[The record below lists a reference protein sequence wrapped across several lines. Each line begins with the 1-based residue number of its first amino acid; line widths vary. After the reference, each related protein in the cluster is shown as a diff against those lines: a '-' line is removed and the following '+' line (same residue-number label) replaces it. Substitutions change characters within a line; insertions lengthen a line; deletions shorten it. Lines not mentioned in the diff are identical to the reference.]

1 MLCSTKSGRL
11 LSILCAL
18 MLLFLQAAQ
27 AQQVLPADPIRTLQQ
42 KAESSYLAGDYNGAI
57 RQMEDAIALARKQ
70 NSLPRVADLQV
81 ESSTIYFVSGS
92 TDKAISACKSALDLL
107 NKTPV
112 DSIRFKAVSNLGY
125 FYTESFQEKQADF
138 YYGQADNL
146 LESKQGLVKQ
156 TPGYVAAYYNQRGT
170 YYNNTYDFIQ
180 ATTYF
185 EKAVNVAKEYDLT
198 SLLSFFTNNLSTQ
211 YDYLGDYQKSLRL
224 GLETLENTKEPFR
237 KISYLINVAQTY
249 AKLHRYDE
257 ARGFLKQAQ
266 QLISVY
272 KSRSSGDFAE
282 SEITLWRNWGLYYTD
297 THRPEQGINAFDK
310 AIRLSSN
317 YWGEH
322 HPTLAVSYRDKARLL
337 EENGRYEAA
346 LENYRHAMSAVYLG
360 APLGKGTSLPDL
372 NEGILSDRELFEA
385 LLGQAS
391 VLEKIGLQRR
401 KPFLEETF
409 ATYQLALHLAERIR
423 TNYDVADAKLLFGQQ
438 VSAVNEQA
446 LRIAYELY
454 AETHQYRYLK
464 KAFEITESTRAS
476 TLFDARKEQ
485 SLKSAWVPRDL
496 SMQESQIKG
505 EITSLKLQL
514 QQPLSKEEQA
524 NLKAKLVEQK
534 LALDKFRQKLRQR
547 IPMYARYRAAN
558 ETLGVDDLR
567 TKVLDD
573 KSAVLSYVLTDQDVF
588 IFVVT
593 KGAVKW
599 LRRPMNEHIRGII
612 QKLQVS
618 LYENPGIS
626 PYKGHQ
632 AAQFAYQYLFAPV
645 LPYLR
650 GVDRLIII
658 RDKELNYLPFEV
670 LESDASSHGFLLR
683 DYAIRYAYGASLA
696 QIHSPPPSWGG
707 GPSGV
712 LAMAPFS
719 DLSVQKNT
727 FRDKTL
733 GTLPASQKEIMAVGG
748 IQFANNKAT
757 KDQFL
762 KSYASSEII
771 HLATHARTDDKD
783 AERSFIA
790 FYPDNSQYKLYTD
803 ELYNLSFSHTRMV
816 VLSAC
821 ETGRGRLHRGE
832 GLMSLA
838 RGFLYGGCPSV
849 VTTLW
854 NAHDQSSAYLS
865 ERLYYHLRKGDSI
878 DEALRQAK
886 LDFFS
891 SKMGVLYDHPYYWAN
906 MILIGDASVLYQS
919 KWKSIGRISLGICLI
934 GSLFLGITL
943 ARYWFRE

>member
-11 LSILCAL
+11 HSILCGL
-18 MLLFLQAAQ
+18 WLLLAQAAS
-27 AQQVLPADPIRTLQQ
+27 AQKVLPADPIRTLQQ
-42 KAESSYLAGDYNGAI
+42 KAESAYLGGDYNGAI
-57 RQMEDAIALARKQ
+57 RQMEGAITLARTQK
-70 NSLPRVADLQV
+70 SLPRVADLQV
-81 ESSTIYFVSGS
+81 ESSTVYFVSGA
-92 TDKAISACKSALDLL
+92 TDKAVAACKSALDLL
-107 NKTPV
+107 QKAPV
-112 DSIRFKAVSNLGY
+112 DSIRFKAFSNLSY
-125 FYTESFQEKQADF
+125 FYTESFQEKQAG
-138 YYGQADNL
+138 YYFDQADNM
-146 LESKQGLVKQ
+146 LERHPDLVRQ

-185 EKAVNVAKEYDLT
+185 EKAVNVAKEYQLT

-211 YDYLGDYQKSLRL
+211 YDYLGDHEKAIRL
-224 GLETLENTKEPFR
+224 GLETIKNTQEPFR
-237 KISYLINVAQTY
+237 KITYLINLAQTY
-249 AKLHRYDE
+249 AKVRNHDQ
-257 ARGFLKQAQ
+257 ARIYLDQAQ
-266 QLISVY
+266 QLISQY
-272 KSRSSGDFAE
+272 KKRSSGDFVE
-282 SEITLWRNWGLYYTD
+282 MEIALWRNWGLYYSD
-297 THRPEQGINAFDK
+297 VHRLDRGLRAFDK
-310 AIRLSSN
+310 AVHLSKK

-322 HPTLAVSYRDKARLL
+322 HPTLAVTYRDKARLL

-360 APLGKGTSLPDL
+360 APLGKGLSLPDL
-372 NEGILSDRELFEA
+372 NEPILSDRELFEA

-391 VLEKIGLQRR
+391 VLEKIDRQEKRALL
-401 KPFLEETF
+401 PETF
-409 ATYQLALHLAERIR
+409 DTYQLAMHLAERIR

-446 LRIAYELY
+446 LRIAYQLY
-454 AETHQYRYLK
+454 ADTRQYRYLK

-485 SLKSAWVPRDL
+485 SLKSAWVPREL
-496 SMQESQIKG
+496 SIQENQIKG

-514 QQPLSKEEQA
+514 QQPLSKDQQA
-524 NLKAKLVEQK
+524 SLKAKLVEQK
-534 LALDKFRQKLRQR
+534 LSLDKFRQKLRQR
-547 IPMYARYRAAN
+547 IPLYARYRQAN
-558 ETLGVDDLR
+558 ETLGIEDLR
-567 TKVLDD
+567 SKVLDAQ
-573 KSAVLSYVLTDQDVF
+573 SAVLSYVMTDQDVF

-599 LRRPMNEHIRGII
+599 LRRPMNDHIRSII
-612 QKLQVS
+612 QKLQMS
-618 LYENPGIS
+618 LYQNPGIS

-645 LPYLR
+645 LPYLK

-670 LESDASSHGFLLR
+670 LESDGSNRGFLLR

-748 IQFANNKAT
+748 IQYANNQAT
-757 KDQFL
+757 KDRFL

-790 FYPDNSQYKLYTD
+790 FYPDNSEYKLYTD

-919 KWKSIGRISLGICLI
+919 KWKNIGRISLGICLI